1 MSELEAD
8 GVEERSLVDTCCELI
23 EIPSVS
29 GDEARIADFVEA
41 TLTRGNSQGKL
52 TRVGDNIVFSRR
64 GSSGHKLVIAG
75 HLDTVPAS
83 GGFEAVRRD
92 GKIYGLGAS
101 DMKGGLAVML
111 AIAALSEVVH
121 ELTMVFYVCEEVDL
135 ARNGL
140 RQVLAESTEL
150 TRTDAAILMEPTS
163 NYLEAGCQGT
173 LRLRAD
179 LSGKRAHTAR
189 PWVGENAVSKL
200 APLISALEG
209 YPLRKPSI
217 EGVEYREALSV
228 VRVQGGVANNVV
240 PDSASLW
247 INHRFAPDRTADQAG
262 SDLQSWLRENSAIGP
277 MDRMTLEDYA
287 EGAPPSLSAKLIREL
302 AASSRGVRAKLGWTD
317 VSFFAGL
324 GIPAANFGPGDPLNA
339 HTPGEWV
346 EDDELR
352 DAYRSVKALVV
363 AS

>member
-1 MSELEAD
+1 MSKLESE
-8 GVEERSLVDTCCELI
+8 GIEERSLADTCCELI

-29 GDEARIADFVEA
+29 GDEADIADYVEA
-41 TLTRGNSQGKL
+41 TLRRGSSQGEL
-52 TRVGDNIVFSRR
+52 IRVGDNIVFKRR
-64 GSSGHKLVIAG
+64 GSSGRKLIIAG

-83 GGFEAVRRD
+83 RGFEAVHRD
-92 GKIYGLGAS
+92 GKVYGLGAS

-111 AIAALSEVVH
+111 GVAALTEVAH
-121 ELTMVFYVCEEVDL
+121 DLIMVFYVCEEVDL

-140 RQVLAESTEL
+140 RQMLAESREFA
-150 TRTDAAILMEPTS
+150 RADAAILMEPTS

-173 LRLRAD
+173 LRLRVD
-179 LSGKRAHTAR
+179 LSGTRAHTAR
-189 PWVGENAVSKL
+189 PWVGDNAVSKL
-200 APLISALEG
+200 APLISALDG
-209 YPLRKPSI
+209 YPLRQPLV
-217 EGVEYREALSV
+217 ETVEYREAISP

-247 INHRFAPDRTADQAG
+247 INHRFAPDRTAAQAG
-262 SDLQSWLRENSAIGP
+262 EVLQDWLRENPAIGP
-277 MDRMTLEDYA
+277 LDRVTLEDYA
-287 EGAPPSLSAKLIREL
+287 EGAPPSLGALLLREL
-302 AASSRGVRAKLGWTD
+302 AACSRGVRAKLGWTD

-346 EDDELR
+346 EDQELSE
-352 DAYRSVKALVV
+352 AYRIVKDLVV